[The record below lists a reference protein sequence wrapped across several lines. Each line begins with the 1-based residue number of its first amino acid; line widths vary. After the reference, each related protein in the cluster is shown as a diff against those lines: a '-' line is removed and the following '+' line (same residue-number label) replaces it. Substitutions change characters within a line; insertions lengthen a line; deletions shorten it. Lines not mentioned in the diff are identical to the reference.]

1 MLYRKKIVLEMI
13 YWYMFENIQ
22 CMHIK
27 GKMFIIMIKIL
38 YQLRILDTK
47 SQANNKDKLG
57 KINKMQKQEK
67 HFFLI

>member
-1 MLYRKKIVLEMI
+1 MI

-27 GKMFIIMIKIL
+27 GKKFIIMIKIL
-38 YQLRILDTK
+38 YQLRILDAK
-47 SQANNKDKLG
+47 SQASNKEKLG

-67 HFFLI
+67 HFF

>member
-1 MLYRKKIVLEMI
+1 MKIMLEMI

-27 GKMFIIMIKIL
+27 GKVFIIMIKIL
-38 YQLRILDTK
+38 YQLRILDAK

-57 KINKMQKQEK
+57 KINKTQKREK